1 MFEKILKQDIVRLC
15 KAVLAIF
22 LIFSSG
28 FHARGQFYD
37 IGQAPASTRWNT
49 IETPDFQFIFPVY
62 LDSFAIETARSFQ
75 HNAGAVKSGLRT
87 QPLKTPVLLHPQ
99 SAISNAYAIWAPR
112 RIEALTTPPQKNYA
126 QPWMHQLG
134 LHEYRHV
141 VQLSKLN
148 QGFGKGLGYLFG
160 QQAAAILT
168 GLFIPPWFLE
178 GDAVLT
184 ETLLSKSGRGR
195 VPSFSADL
203 KAQMHEKG
211 AYSFAKATLGSYRNY
226 VPDIYTTGYYIVA
239 HGRKKYGI
247 ELWNSA
253 LNHVARS
260 PLTFTP
266 FNRGLKKISGLD
278 KESLYDEAVEE
289 FITENKAEFTEA
301 VFWPIPA
308 VRKDFVEYHHPFKLN
323 DSTVVA
329 LKTSFAFNP
338 EIVKLD
344 QSGNETTLL
353 QTGYV
358 MDQLVSMNNGIMAW
372 SEYRPHIR
380 WQTVSYTDV
389 VMFDPVTGISDRMS
403 FKRRLFAPVAGKK
416 TGSFA
421 AVGYKKDATA
431 YIFIYNNGSQS
442 EFSVPD
448 GLHPLAPAWTDDGSA
463 LIFITVSTEGK
474 SFMKLDTLNRTFSSL
489 TVPLFAEISDPFV
502 SGNQVYFTG
511 TNGETS
517 QICMIDLTS
526 GETVVITNS
535 QFGATNPAIK
545 NDTLIYNEYTSDGN
559 RIAILNTDNI
569 STKAYNPLTPDEW
582 PGIAEMFSQEE
593 FPDRVKT
600 GNSSF
605 TINSYKKAANLFKVH
620 SWAPVFVD
628 IGGETA
634 RPGFSVMSQNL
645 LSTLVLTGGYDF
657 SMVERT
663 GKFRADATWKGWY
676 PELRAGFSN
685 GKRSAITSESNTRYT
700 WNETSI
706 DLSASQSL
714 NLSKG
719 KHSRGLFGEATYT
732 LYKTSPDAGSP
743 DNFNAGQLSVL
754 TYRAFAY
761 TYERQAYRDLAPAMG
776 INADLR
782 FRHAAGGTLDAGN
795 IFAVRS
801 NIFLPGIYRNHS
813 IGLYAGYQYSSPQE
827 YRFQNMIS
835 TSRGYFD
842 LEAGNVLVSLKA
854 NYRMPIV
861 YPDFNFLYSFYIKRL
876 RSNIFYDYTNISG
889 GIPVTTY
896 NSSGV
901 DLMADMHAFGLS
913 TPISIGFRTLYQFQT
928 EAIGIE
934 LLFSINFYEY

>member
-1 MFEKILKQDIVRLC
+1 VRHF
-15 KAVLAIF
+15 KSVLAIL
-22 LIFSSG
+22 LIFASG

-37 IGQAPASTRWNT
+37 IGQAPASTKWNT
-49 IETPDFQFIFPVY
+49 IETPDFQFIFPAY
-62 LDSFAIETARSFQ
+62 LDSFAIEAAQSFQ

-160 QQAAAILT
+160 EQATAILT

-195 VPSFSADL
+195 VPSFSADM
-203 KAQMHEKG
+203 KAQLHEKG

-289 FITENKAEFTEA
+289 LIAGNKPESTKAA
-301 VFWPIPA
+301 FWPTPA
-308 VRKDFVEYHHPFKLN
+308 VKKDFIEYHHPFKLN

-329 LKTSFAFNP
+329 LKTSFVFNP
-338 EIVKLD
+338 EIVKID

-353 QTGYV
+353 KTGYV
-358 MDQLVSMNNGIMAW
+358 MDRLISMNNGIMAW

-389 VMFDPVTGISDRMS
+389 VMFDPVSGISERMS

-421 AVGYKKDATA
+421 AVGYNKDASA
-431 YIFIYNNGSQS
+431 YIFIYDNRSQS
-442 EFSVPD
+442 EFHVPD
-448 GLHPLAPAWTDDGSA
+448 GLHPLTPAWNGDGSA
-463 LIFITVSTEGK
+463 LIFITVGTEGK
-474 SFMKLDTLNRTFSSL
+474 SFMKLDTLNGTFHSL
-489 TVPLFAEISDPFV
+489 TVPSFAEISDPFV

-511 TNGETS
+511 TSGETS
-517 QICMIDLTS
+517 QICMIDIVD
-526 GETVVITNS
+526 GETVVVTNS
-535 QFGATNPAIK
+535 KFGATNPMVYD
-545 NDTLIYNEYTSDGN
+545 NVLIYNDYTSDGN
-559 RIAILNTDNI
+559 RIASLNLDDITPI
-569 STKAYNPLTPDEW
+569 AYKPLTPDEW
-582 PGIAEMFSQEE
+582 PGMEEMFSQEE
-593 FPDRVKT
+593 IHSRVKT

-605 TINSYKKAANLFKVH
+605 TINRYKKAANLFKIH
-620 SWAPVFVD
+620 SWAPVYVD

-645 LSTLVLTGGYDF
+645 LSTMFLVGGYDYDLF
-657 SMVERT
+657 EQT
-663 GKFRADATWKGWY
+663 GRFRADVIYKGFY
-676 PELRAGFSN
+676 PELRAGFS
-685 GKRSAITSESNTRYT
+685 GGRRSVFDSEKNENTI
-700 WNETSI
+700 WQQTSI
-706 DLSASQSL
+706 ELSAGQSL

-719 KHSRGLFGEATYT
+719 IYNRGLFGEASYA
-732 LYKTSPDAGSP
+732 LIKNSSNIESPHD
-743 DNFNAGQLSVL
+743 FNESQFSVL
-754 TYRAFAY
+754 TYRVFAY
-761 TYERQAYRDLAPAMG
+761 SYQRQAYRDLAPAVG
-776 INADLR
+776 INADVR
-782 FRHAAGGTLDAGN
+782 FRHTAGGTLDAGN
-795 IFAVRS
+795 IFALQS
-801 NIFLPGIYRNHS
+801 NIFLPGFYRNQS
-813 IGLYAGYQYSSPQE
+813 IGFYAGFQHASPQK
-827 YRFQNMIS
+827 YQFQNMINI
-835 TSRGYFD
+835 SRGYFNIPNGD
-842 LEAGNVLVSLKA
+842 DIFSYRAS
-854 NYRMPIV
+854 YRMPLA
-861 YPDFNFLYSFYIKRL
+861 YPDYNFLHSFYIKRI
-876 RSNIFYDYTNISG
+876 RSNYFFDYSKVSG
-889 GIPVTTY
+889 GKSPDTYTSAGLDLVT
-896 NSSGV
+896 
-901 DLMADMHAFGLS
+901 DLHAFGLS
-913 TPISIGFRTLYQFQT
+913 TPISVGLRSIYMFQLQSV
-928 EAIGIE
+928 AFE